1 MKIYDR
7 IYSSE
12 AQKHLGYR
20 DQRSFV
26 RWCIRNDVRVL
37 CDPGSNKKY
46 VLRSEFEHAKNRE
59 AIGYLISKHGKQELT
74 NILSAQ
80 MKLWAEIKSVAK
92 IELGVSKSAPI
103 STYKPSAYHESEFL
117 ARLRKIKHEL

>member
-12 AQKHLGYR
+12 ARKQLGFR

-26 RWCIRNDVRVL
+26 RWCIRNNVGVL
-37 CDPGSNKKY
+37 CDPGSNKRY
-46 VLRSEFEHAKNRE
+46 VLRNEFEHAKNRE
-59 AIGYLISKHGKQELT
+59 AVGYLISKHGKHELP
-74 NILSAQ
+74 NIISAQ
-80 MKLWAEIKSVAK
+80 MKLWAEIKSATK
-92 IELGVSKSAPI
+92 IESGISNSAPV
-103 STYKPSAYHESEFL
+103 SVYKPSAHHESEFL

>member
-26 RWCIRNDVRVL
+26 RWCIQNNVGVL
-37 CDPGSNKKY
+37 CDPGSNKRY
-46 VLRSEFEHAKNRE
+46 VLRNEFEHAKNRE
-59 AIGYLISKHGKQELT
+59 AIRYLLTKYGKQEFHS
-74 NILSAQ
+74 ILSSQ
-80 MKLWAEIKSVAK
+80 MKLFS
-92 IELGVSKSAPI
+92 ELKSATRHESSPI
-103 STYKPSAYHESEFL
+103 TTYKPSAHHESEFL
-117 ARLRKIKHEL
+117 ARLRKIKYKI